1 MEVLF
6 LFNPENDMALACG
19 DVCYMPPASALR
31 MAADLSVLPAW
42 YAAEDGTAVWVD
54 SSRRADR
61 AAELLWVGTS
71 VRWVTEIIPIYN
83 KVFPW
88 GWNAALIRRLREAG
102 ISDDILPSAEQ
113 MAAIRR
119 LSARQTAVKVLGRLR
134 VLLPDITVGDAFV
147 FEAVEQV
154 EEFVLHTPSVVLKAP
169 WSGSGRGI
177 QYAGGTFPLPQ
188 RKWVERV
195 IRTQQAVIGEPFYER
210 VIDFAMEF
218 YAFGD
223 GNIRFAGY
231 SLFETDKRGS
241 YKENVLAADED
252 IENRLAK
259 YVPIT
264 WLHRLRDVLSAELRT
279 AIGEE
284 YQGYLGV
291 DMMVCRLSDGRYAL
305 HPCVEINLRMN
316 MGVVSRLFY
325 DRYVYQG
332 ATGRYVVEYYP
343 NRGEACR
350 ADETFRKEYPLQIEE
365 GRIRSGYL
373 SLTPVMEDTAY
384 QVYVIINGQ
393 SEES

>member
-1 MEVLF
+1 MEVLC

-19 DVCYMPPASALR
+19 DACYMAPASALR
-31 MAADLSVLPAW
+31 MAADLSTLPAW
-42 YAAEDGTAVWVD
+42 YATENETAVWVD
-54 SSRRADR
+54 SSRRAEC
-61 AAELLWVGTS
+61 ATGLLWVGTS
-71 VRWVTEIIPIYN
+71 IRWVTEITPVYN

-102 ISDDILPSAEQ
+102 ICGEILPSAEQ

-119 LSARQTAVKVLGRLR
+119 LSARQTAVKVLHRLR
-134 VLLPDITVGDAFV
+134 VLLSDVTVGEAFV
-147 FEAVEQV
+147 FNSAEQV
-154 EEFVLHTPSVVLKAP
+154 EEFVLRVPASVLKAP

-177 QYAGGTFPLPQ
+177 QYVNGEFLLPQ

-210 VIDFAMEF
+210 VADFAMEF
-218 YAFGD
+218 YASGD
-223 GNIRFAGY
+223 GSMRFVGY

-241 YKENVLAADED
+241 YKENVLAADKD
-252 IENRLAK
+252 IEYRLSD
-259 YVPIT
+259 YVPVN
-264 WLHRLRDVLSAELRT
+264 WLHRLRDALLVELKN
-279 AIGEE
+279 AVGEK

-316 MGVVSRLFY
+316 MGVVARLFY
-325 DRYVYQG
+325 DRYVQQG
-332 ATGRYVVEYYP
+332 ASGRYVVEYYP
-343 NRGEACR
+343 NKGEVCR
-350 ADETFRKEYPLQIEE
+350 ADETFRKEYPLHIEE

-373 SLTPVMEDTAY
+373 SLTPVMDDTAY
-384 QVYVIINGQ
+384 QVYVIIKER

>member
-1 MEVLF
+1 MEVLC

-19 DVCYMPPASALR
+19 DACYMPPASALR

-71 VRWVTEIIPIYN
+71 VQWVTEIIPIYN

-134 VLLPDITVGDAFV
+134 VLLPDVTVGDAFV
-147 FEAVEQV
+147 FDAVEQV

-177 QYAGGTFPLPQ
+177 QYASGTFPLPQ

-241 YKENVLAADED
+241 YKENVLAADKA
-252 IENRLAK
+252 IENRLAE
-259 YVPIT
+259 YVSIT
-264 WLHRLRDVLSAELRT
+264 CLHRLCDIFLAELSV

-291 DMMVCRLSDGRYAL
+291 DMMVCRLPDGRYAL

-350 ADETFRKEYPLQIEE
+350 ADETFRKENPLQIEE

>member
-1 MEVLF
+1 MEVLC

-19 DVCYMPPASALR
+19 DACYMAPASALR

-42 YAAEDGTAVWVD
+42 YAAEDGMAVWVD
-54 SSRRADR
+54 SSCRADR

-102 ISDDILPSAEQ
+102 ISDDILPSVEQ

-134 VLLPDITVGDAFV
+134 VLLPDVTVGDAFV
-147 FEAVEQV
+147 FDAVEQV

-188 RKWVERV
+188 RKWVERI

-241 YKENVLAADED
+241 YKENVLATNQV
-252 IENRLAK
+252 IENRLAE
-259 YVPIT
+259 YVPIAY
-264 WLHRLRDVLSAELRT
+264 LHRLRDVLSVEL
-279 AIGEE
+279 AAVIGEE

-316 MGVVSRLFY
+316 MGVVARLFY
-325 DRYVYQG
+325 DRYVHQG
-332 ATGRYVVEYYP
+332 ASGRYVVEYYSG
-343 NRGEACR
+343 NGEACR
-350 ADETFRKEYPLQIEE
+350 ADEEFRSQYPLQIEE
-365 GRIRSGYL
+365 ERIRSGYL

-384 QVYVIINGQ
+384 QVYVIVKGR

>member
-1 MEVLF
+1 
-6 LFNPENDMALACG
+6 
-19 DVCYMPPASALR
+19 
-31 MAADLSVLPAW
+31 
-42 YAAEDGTAVWVD
+42 
-54 SSRRADR
+54 
-61 AAELLWVGTS
+61 
-71 VRWVTEIIPIYN
+71 VRWTTEITPIYN

-102 ISDDILPSAEQ
+102 ISGDVMPSAEQ

-119 LSARQTAVKVLGRLR
+119 LSARQTAVRVLGRLR
-134 VLLPDITVGDAFV
+134 VLLPDVTVGDAFV
-147 FEAVEQV
+147 FNSVEQV
-154 EEFVLHTPSVVLKAP
+154 QEFVLHTPSSVLKAP

-177 QYAGGTFPLPQ
+177 QYAGGIFPLPQ

-223 GNIRFAGY
+223 GNIRFVGY

-241 YKENVLAADED
+241 YIENVLAADEA
-252 IENRLAK
+252 IENRLAD
-259 YVPIT
+259 YVPIA
-264 WLHRLRDVLSAELRT
+264 WLHRLRDVLSVELRM
-279 AIGEE
+279 AIGKE

-325 DRYVYQG
+325 DRYVHQG
-332 ATGRYVVEYYP
+332 VSGRYVVEYYSS
-343 NRGEACR
+343 NGEACR
-350 ADETFRKEYPLQIEE
+350 ADEEFRKQYPLQIEE
-365 GRIRSGYL
+365 GKIRSGYL

-384 QVYVIINGQ
+384 QVYVIIEGR